1 MQESYIYVSFAEK
14 DLLKAQ
20 KLIEKMQ
27 TMGIRVLFD
36 QGELAGSEWAAQ
48 TVKNLKGCNCLLLLL
63 TENSADSQSIRR
75 ELDFAISQGKKIIT
89 VRSEDVTLPAET
101 SLFISFG
108 TVVSDSGDADRIAE
122 ELCKIDAVKEC
133 L

>member
-1 MQESYIYVSFAEK
+1 MQENYIYVSFAEK

-20 KLIEKMQ
+20 KLIEKLQ

-36 QGELAGSEWAAQ
+36 QGELAGSEWAVQ

-63 TENSADSQSIRR
+63 TENSADSQSVRR

-89 VRSEDVTLPAET
+89 VRSEDVISAPFIFFIAPPKVLTISGKDLIKLIIPPAANAPAP
-101 SLFISFG
+101 I
-108 TVVSDSGDADRIAE
+108 
-122 ELCKIDAVKEC
+122 
-133 L
+133 